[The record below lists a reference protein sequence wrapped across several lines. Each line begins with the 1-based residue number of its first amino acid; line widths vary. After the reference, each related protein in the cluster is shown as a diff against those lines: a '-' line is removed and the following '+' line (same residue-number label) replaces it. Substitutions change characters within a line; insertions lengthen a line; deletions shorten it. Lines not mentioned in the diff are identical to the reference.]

1 MTFPTNPTICF
12 AHVAYRCAERFAERF
27 SPGGAPFPHF
37 EVRSLAELEARI
49 GEADVLV
56 VSGLWRNTLPA
67 LSPRLK
73 FVQSLSAG
81 TDQYDRAVFARHGIR
96 LASAAGANAN
106 AVSEHAVGLML
117 GITRKLFTARDDQH
131 RKFFSGMK
139 SAFTDRED
147 ELAGKTAIVVGT
159 GRIGARLI
167 RLLKAFDMHVIGVR
181 QNPASGTAGADEVHA
196 TGALPALLPRAD
208 FVVLVCPLTEATRG
222 LIGAQALAA
231 MKPGAY
237 LVNCA
242 RGAVVDEAALIAAL
256 QSNTIRGA
264 ALDVMVTEP
273 LPEES
278 PLWTLP
284 NCFLTP
290 HTAGETCAYEINV
303 LDLMME
309 NIGRLQR
316 GEANLVNQV
325 V

>member
-1 MTFPTNPTICF
+1 VTFPANPTICF
-12 AHVAYRCAERFAERF
+12 AHVAYRCAERFAER
-27 SPGGAPFPHF
+27 GAPFPHF

-117 GITRKLFTARDDQH
+117 GITRKLFVARDDQH
-131 RKFFSGMK
+131 QKFFSGMK
-139 SAFTDRED
+139 GDFAQRED

-159 GRIGARLI
+159 GRIGTRLI

-196 TGALPALLPRAD
+196 TSALPALLPRAD
-208 FVVLVCPLTEATRG
+208 FVVLVCPLTDATRG
-222 LIGAQALAA
+222 LIGAEALAA

-242 RGAVVDEAALIAAL
+242 RGAVVEEPALIAAL
-256 QSNTIRGA
+256 QSNAIRGA

-273 LPEES
+273 LPAES

-284 NCFLTP
+284 NCYLTP
-290 HTAGETCAYEINV
+290 HTGGETCAYEINV

-309 NIGRLQR
+309 NIARLQR
-316 GEANLVNQV
+316 GEASLVNQV
-325 V
+325 A